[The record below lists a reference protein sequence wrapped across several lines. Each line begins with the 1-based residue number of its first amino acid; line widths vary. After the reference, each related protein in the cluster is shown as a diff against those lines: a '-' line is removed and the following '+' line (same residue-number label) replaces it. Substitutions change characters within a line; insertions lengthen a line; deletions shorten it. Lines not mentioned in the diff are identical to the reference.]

1 MNGSS
6 GSVGEELF
14 FVMKGQQPYYGQIVK
29 ASKGDAKG
37 MQALK
42 DQIEEKD
49 GNSNIEDKAIN
60 FSNKPIAESISKNQ
74 LRNIIRQKYSH
85 MLREGMPRPE
95 YEDEGDI
102 DMEIQYYTEEMG
114 TEVIDFAALR
124 KYLTGP
130 IMGFSPEAVDDAID
144 NNAEL
149 GYIVQR

>member
-1 MNGSS
+1 
-6 GSVGEELF
+6 
-14 FVMKGQQPYYGQIVK
+14 MKL
-29 ASKGDAKG
+29 SKR
-37 MQALK
+37 QLK
-42 DQIEEKD
+42 
-49 GNSNIEDKAIN
+49 
-60 FSNKPIAESISKNQ
+60 
-74 LRNIIRQKYSH
+74 RIIREEYSR
-85 MLREGMPRPE
+85 LKQANLIKEGLPRPE